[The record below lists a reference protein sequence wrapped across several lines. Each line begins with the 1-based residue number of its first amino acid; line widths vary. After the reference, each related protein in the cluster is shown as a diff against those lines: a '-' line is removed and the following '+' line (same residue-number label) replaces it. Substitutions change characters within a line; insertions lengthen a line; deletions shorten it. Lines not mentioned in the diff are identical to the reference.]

1 MEHTPRCTILFI
13 YKSIIYYILNAIFY
27 DKTDPRGKCLSLDI
41 YTLLLLLQIIITK
54 ITMFMK
60 IHFIQNHHIY
70 IIII

>member
-27 DKTDPRGKCLSLDI
+27 DKTGPRGKCLFPGI
-41 YTLLLLLQIIITK
+41 FQLLLLLQIIITK

-60 IHFIQNHHIY
+60 NHFIEIYDIY